1 MYDCASQP
9 PRYGSLTETV
19 FLIVYSS
26 RVAQGVAATRAVA
39 QASMGG
45 EAAVEAFSDYTDLIS
60 KRDKETKKTEM
71 REKLEK
77 IKDMQMVKFR
87 PAEGIGIPSKKPKLR
102 SVRRRDE

>member
-1 MYDCASQP
+1 MYDCASKP
-9 PRYGSLTETV
+9 PTYGSLAETV
-19 FLIVYSS
+19 YLLVYKS

-45 EAAVEAFSDYTDLIS
+45 DAAVEAFSDYTDLIT
-60 KRDKETKKTEM
+60 KRDTETKKTEM

-87 PAEGIGIPSKKPKLR
+87 PADGIGIPSKKPKLR
-102 SVRRRDE
+102 SVRRRE